1 MVKDVNNEDNKDD
14 KDDGEEDAMDV
25 LPPLV
30 ARRVERLKCLNTQ
43 RERVMEQYQEDSG
56 AGDETFRY
64 MQASIRGYRK
74 RCRQM
79 FV

>member
-43 RERVMEQYQEDSG
+43 RERVMEKYLE
-56 AGDETFRY
+56 
-64 MQASIRGYRK
+64 
-74 RCRQM
+74 
-79 FV
+79 